1 LLDPLTR
8 LAELQTD
15 FQSKPLG
22 FRLTKPSQ
30 LLFHAGHAAVKSSSY
45 QPGKSFHDALINLD
59 TDDEYSLELAELL
72 LATGF
77 GLYSGVLAQE
87 ISANAKLIKSPY
99 DKNFFTTIVERP
111 TPDSSKR
118 SCPLSEFFDKYPML
132 LFAIEA
138 GLALVIFVFIVVW
151 TMSGRRKDK

>member
-30 LLFHAGHAAVKSSSY
+30 LLFQAGHADVKSSSY

-59 TDDEYSLELAELL
+59 TDDEYSPELAELL

-77 GLYSGVLAQE
+77 GLYSGALAQE
-87 ISANAKLIKSPY
+87 INANAKAIKSPY
-99 DKNFFTTIVERP
+99 DKNFFKSKPERP
-111 TPDSSKR
+111 TPDPSKR
-118 SCPLSEFFDKYPML
+118 SCPLSDLFDQYPML
-132 LFAIEA
+132 LFMIEA
-138 GLALVIFVFIVVW
+138 GAALVLFVIIVVW
-151 TMSGRRKDK
+151 TMMGRKDK

>member
-1 LLDPLTR
+1 LLEPLTR
-8 LAELQTD
+8 LAELHTD

-77 GLYSGVLAQE
+77 GLYSGGLAQE
-87 ISANAKLIKSPY
+87 INANAKAIKSPY
-99 DKNFFTTIVERP
+99 DKNFFKLVAERLI
-111 TPDSSKR
+111 PDPSKR
-118 SCPLSEFFDKYPML
+118 SCPLSDLFDQYPML
-132 LFAIEA
+132 LFMIEA
-138 GLALVIFVFIVVW
+138 GAALVLFVIIVVW
-151 TMSGRRKDK
+151 TMSGRKDK

>member
-30 LLFHAGHAAVKSSSY
+30 LLFQAGHAAVKSSSY

-77 GLYSGVLAQE
+77 GLYSGALAQE
-87 ISANAKLIKSPY
+87 INDNAKAIKSPY
-99 DKNFFTTIVERP
+99 DKNFFKLVAERVTADP
-111 TPDSSKR
+111 SKR
-118 SCPLSEFFDKYPML
+118 NCPLSDLFDQYPML
-132 LFAIEA
+132 LFMIEA
-138 GLALVIFVFIVVW
+138 GAALVLFVIIVVW
-151 TMSGRRKDK
+151 TMSGRKDK

>member
-30 LLFHAGHAAVKSSSY
+30 LLFQAGHAGIKSSSY
-45 QPGKSFHDALINLD
+45 QPGKSFHEAWIKLA

-77 GLYSGVLAQE
+77 GLCSGVPAQE
-87 ISANAKLIKSPY
+87 INANAKASKSPY
-99 DKNFFTTIVERP
+99 DKNFFKSILE
-111 TPDSSKR
+111 
-118 SCPLSEFFDKYPML
+118 
-132 LFAIEA
+132 
-138 GLALVIFVFIVVW
+138 
-151 TMSGRRKDK
+151 

>member
-30 LLFHAGHAAVKSSSY
+30 LLFQAGHAAVKSSSY
-45 QPGKSFHDALINLD
+45 QPGKSFHEALINLA
-59 TDDEYSLELAELL
+59 TDDEYSFELAEPL
-72 LATGF
+72 LAIGF

-87 ISANAKLIKSPY
+87 INANAKAIKSPY
-99 DKNFFTTIVERP
+99 DKNFLKSMLERLI
-111 TPDSSKR
+111 PDSSKR
-118 SCPLSEFFDKYPML
+118 SSPLSDLFEKYPML
-132 LFAIEA
+132 LFALEA
-138 GLALVIFVFIVVW
+138 GLALVVFVFIVVW
-151 TMSGRRKDK
+151 TMSGRKDK

>member
-30 LLFHAGHAAVKSSSY
+30 LLFQAGHAAVKSSSY

-77 GLYSGVLAQE
+77 GLYSGALAQE
-87 ISANAKLIKSPY
+87 INANAKAIKSPY
-99 DKNFFTTIVERP
+99 DKNFFKLVPERL
-111 TPDSSKR
+111 TPDPSKR
-118 SCPLSEFFDKYPML
+118 SCPLSDLFDQYPML
-132 LFAIEA
+132 LFMIEA
-138 GLALVIFVFIVVW
+138 GAALVLFVIIVVW
-151 TMSGRRKDK
+151 TMSGRKDK

>member
-30 LLFHAGHAAVKSSSY
+30 LLFQAGHAAIKSSSY
-45 QPGKSFHDALINLD
+45 QPGKSFHEALIKLA

-72 LATGF
+72 LVTGF
-77 GLYSGVLAQE
+77 GLCSGVPAQE
-87 ISANAKLIKSPY
+87 INANAKASKSPY
-99 DKNFFTTIVERP
+99 DKNFFKSIPERL
-111 TPDSSKR
+111 TPGSSKR
-118 SCPLSEFFDKYPML
+118 SSPLSDLFEKYPML
-132 LFAIEA
+132 LFALEA
-138 GLALVIFVFIVVW
+138 GLALVLFVFIVVW
-151 TMSGRRKDK
+151 TMSGRKDK